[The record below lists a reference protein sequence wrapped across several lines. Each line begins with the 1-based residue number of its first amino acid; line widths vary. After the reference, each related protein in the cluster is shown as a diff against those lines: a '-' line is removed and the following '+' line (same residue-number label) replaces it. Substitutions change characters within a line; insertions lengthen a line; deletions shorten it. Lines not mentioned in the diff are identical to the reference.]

1 MTDDDDRRSTSS
13 TDHTPGGVANGD
25 DEKRV
30 NMVNQLV
37 NKPLASVATTTSAN
51 DAPEAIG
58 ESIVVGRSRLPGGLG
73 VEDAKKLVSD
83 KIGGGGGPGAIR
95 ARREQAELAAQVSRE
110 KKRDAVVGKKGG
122 KGALYYDSNGHLVG
136 GHLDTARLM
145 NEIRPKAAAAS
156 AAHRTFSA
164 NETGVGQLKVSRS
177 CTPVASGGGRR
188 VAINLS
194 ISHVRTQVARL
205 RHRHNAVEL
214 SNEPTTTRP
223 FLTRRALPTAPSR
236 T

>member
-25 DEKRV
+25 DEKRL

-37 NKPLASVATTTSAN
+37 NKPLASVATTTSAD
-51 DAPEAIG
+51 DALAATGEA
-58 ESIVVGRSRLPGGLG
+58 IVVGRSRLPGGLG

-110 KKRDAVVGKKGG
+110 KKRDAAVGKKGG
-122 KGALYYDSNGHLVG
+122 KGAPYYDSNGHLVG

-177 CTPVASGGGRR
+177 CTPVASGGRR
-188 VAINLS
+188 VAMIYRS
-194 ISHVRTQVARL
+194 RMCAPRW
-205 RHRHNAVEL
+205 
-214 SNEPTTTRP
+214 
-223 FLTRRALPTAPSR
+223 RA
-236 T
+236 

>member
-1 MTDDDDRRSTSS
+1 LPSNAPPRFSHSTPSPQAEEPATHGDSNGVTDDDDRRSTSS

-25 DEKRV
+25 DEKR

-37 NKPLASVATTTSAN
+37 NKPLASVATTTSAD
-51 DAPEAIG
+51 DALAATGEA
-58 ESIVVGRSRLPGGLG
+58 IVVGRSRLPGGLG

-110 KKRDAVVGKKGG
+110 KKRDAAVGKKGG
-122 KGALYYDSNGHLVG
+122 KGAPYYDSNGHLVG

-177 CTPVASGGGRR
+177 CTPVASGGRR
-188 VAINLS
+188 VAMIYRS
-194 ISHVRTQVARL
+194 RMCAPRW
-205 RHRHNAVEL
+205 
-214 SNEPTTTRP
+214 
-223 FLTRRALPTAPSR
+223 RA
-236 T
+236 